1 MPPMKLRRRRSSN
14 GRRRRVVTHEGLK
27 WQLELFWQSH
37 VQREMRSYGAAAVL
51 ASATEAEDGNAPPW
65 HPDDKYTSEVLF
77 DVINSRSSLSGPCI
91 NGQRFTHLQSIIH
104 TNIEME
110 EFGPDMTAFW
120 RRLVDEPAAFPPE
133 FWHLFLQSSLTALGE
148 KSRPVCVGMSWRS
161 LITAGTMRQWRPRL
175 EEINRDVR
183 QFGVAIPGGVEH
195 VGLNARTLHETGN

>member
-1 MPPMKLRRRRSSN
+1 MA
-14 GRRRRVVTHEGLK
+14 V
-27 WQLELFWQSH
+27 
-37 VQREMRSYGAAAVL
+37 AVL
-51 ASATEAEDGNAPPW
+51 ASATDAENENAPPW
-65 HPDDKYTSEVLF
+65 RPDNEYTSEVLF
-77 DVINSRSSLSGPCI
+77 DVISSRSALSGPG
-91 NGQRFTHLQSIIH
+91 NDGQRLAHLHSIIY
-104 TNIEME
+104 TDIGRG
-110 EFGPDMTAFW
+110 EFGLRMTAFW

-195 VGLNARTLHETGN
+195 VGLNARTLHETGNWLVMTAPTPLTL